1 MQHKFHF
8 IYRTICTVS
17 GRYYVGMHSTNDIED
32 GYLGSG
38 DHVTRSMRKY
48 GRSSHIRE
56 IIKFLPDRDAL
67 KKFEKEY
74 ITEEMLA
81 DPMCMNIA
89 PGGGGGRKHGFR
101 HSAST
106 KAKIAEAN
114 RNRDAEVNRK
124 ISETLKGRKNPEHSV
139 RQKGKFSNK
148 ENHPRTKL
156 LKVES
161 PSQEVFTFYGFEALH
176 AFCKAQD
183 ISMNRLIKYRGAKV
197 PSEKIQGAKMCS
209 YNTVG
214 WKLI

>member
-8 IYRTICTVS
+8 IYKTTCTVS

-38 DHVTRSMRKY
+38 EHVTRSMRKH
-48 GRSSHIRE
+48 GRSSHTRE

-89 PGGGGGRKHGFR
+89 PGGGGGRKPGFR
-101 HSAST
+101 HSVST

-114 RNRDAEVNRK
+114 QNRDAEVNRK

-139 RQKGKFSNK
+139 RQKEKFSNK

-161 PSQEVFTFYGFEALH
+161 PSQEMFTFYGYEALH
-176 AFCKAQD
+176 TFCKAQD
-183 ISMNRLIKYRGAKV
+183 ISMNRLIKYRGTKV
-197 PSEKIQGAKMCS
+197 PSEKIQGAKISS